1 MERKDFIQYTGTK
14 TILAVPMTKADA
26 EKHLNRKI
34 DSSAVE
40 NSDKEE
46 GYLVEY
52 EGGYQSWSP
61 KEVFERAYRPSGTY
75 LDRMRIEHAEYLARF
90 HKLSDFLCSKPYR
103 ELPQEEKSRL
113 QRQLAILQEL
123 LSILGDRIDFAE
135 SHSKN

>member
-1 MERKDFIQYTGTK
+1 MERKDFVQYTGTK

-26 EKHLNRKI
+26 EKHLSRKI

-40 NSDKEE
+40 NPDQEE

-61 KEVFERAYRPSGTY
+61 KEMFEKAYRPSGTY

-90 HKLSDFLCSKPYR
+90 HKLSDFLCSKTYR
-103 ELPQEEKSRL
+103 QLSDPEKLRL
-113 QRQLAILQEL
+113 QQQLQCLQHL
-123 LSILGDRIDFAE
+123 LHLLGEGIDYAE
-135 SHSKN
+135 SQSQN